1 MGRWWVNE
9 VYTHVGDSTVCGA
22 AAAVAAA
29 EVETKSPPC
38 EGDGWDGRAI
48 GQPSTARAVGLE
60 FPHRF
65 AYHVRLHVCSQRT
78 PHVNKSI
85 CLVSYLSLI
94 RCGKTQSLVYREEFI
109 HIVSVSQT
117 WIVYRKTTKY
127 FEHVSLPRTPLPVQ
141 LPAWGRTENK
151 RHNKRQVRSRLERV
165 QAGLSIKSSQV
176 AVSGRNV
183 Q

>member
-65 AYHVRLHVCSQRT
+65 AYHVRLHVCSQHT

-85 CLVSYLSLI
+85 CLVSYLPLI

-109 HIVSVSQT
+109 HTVSVSQT
-117 WIVYRKTTKY
+117 WIVYRKNSKT
-127 FEHVSLPRTPLPVQ
+127 PR
-141 LPAWGRTENK
+141 ACEAF
-151 RHNKRQVRSRLERV
+151 LERPFPV
-165 QAGLSIKSSQV
+165 RLS
-176 AVSGRNV
+176 A
-183 Q
+183 